1 MVLFYKPGNGS
12 LKRSQNFPV
21 LNRQGATARVPVQ
34 NKLFLNISAQE
45 TPLS

>member
-12 LKRSQNFPV
+12 FKRLQNFPV
-21 LNRQGATARVPVQ
+21 LNKQGVTARVPIQ

-45 TPLS
+45 SPLS